1 MDSIA
6 IGTVYG
12 SHGVH
17 GHLKVGS
24 FSGEYDHFQSLR
36 EVELRRGDASRR
48 FSVQEMR
55 RTDRG
60 VLVKLDGIDT
70 PEMAR
75 TYARWE
81 IWVPRAHGCPL
92 GDGEYYAADLC
103 GCSLVYRAEASD
115 SPTGELS
122 ISDTVPE
129 ETIGTVVS
137 VWDNGVSDLLEV
149 VRPDGTRVVVPFLER
164 FVGTVDMVG
173 RRIALKERWV
183 IE

>member
-24 FSGEYDHFQSLR
+24 FSGEYDHFQNLR
-36 EVELRRGDASRR
+36 EVELRRGDSSRR
-48 FSVQEMR
+48 FSVSEIR

-70 PEMAR
+70 PEIAR
-75 TYARWE
+75 TFSRWD
-81 IWVPRAHGCPL
+81 IWVSREHGCPL

-103 GCSLVYRAEASD
+103 GCTLVYTPEPSESPSHELPP
-115 SPTGELS
+115 SPTA
-122 ISDTVPE
+122 TE
-129 ETIGTVVS
+129 ENIGTVVS

-149 VRPDGTRVVVPFLER
+149 QRPDGTRVVVPFLER
-164 FVGTVDMVG
+164 FVGTVDTTS